1 MIVTVG
7 FLDENC
13 RQNFFK
19 SQNYYQVFLCSIHKI
34 HPKRHKIMTQ
44 SVCFKF
50 MTKCARSIHKP
61 CGTEFAPFRRSVTM
75 LIMIVTKRLTLA
87 KRLTMLITILTKM
100 LTMVTM
106 TPPKR
111 SIKML
116 ATTPTKRLNVGVT
129 TLTKR
134 ATMMFTCQLSSAC
147 SKLR

>member
-1 MIVTVG
+1 MKTVG
-7 FLDENC
+7 
-13 RQNFFK
+13 RIFFK
-19 SQNYYQVFLCSIHKI
+19 AKTTIRYFCVQYIKYIQKGA
-34 HPKRHKIMTQ
+34 KIMTQ

-61 CGTEFAPFRRSVTM
+61 CGTDFATFGRSVTM
-75 LIMIVTKRLTLA
+75 LIMIVKKRLTLA
-87 KRLTMLITILTKM
+87 KRLTMLITLLTKM

-106 TPPKR
+106 TLTKR

-129 TLTKR
+129 TPTKR